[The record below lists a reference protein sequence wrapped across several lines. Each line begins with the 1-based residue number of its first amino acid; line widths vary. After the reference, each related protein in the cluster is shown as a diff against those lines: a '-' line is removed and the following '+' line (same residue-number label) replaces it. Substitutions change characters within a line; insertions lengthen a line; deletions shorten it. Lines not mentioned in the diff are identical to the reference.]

1 MAKTKDNL
9 EKVIQSSE
17 EGSTKITGA
26 ILGTYEGECAD
37 SNITNLNGLDITRE
51 VWEHVFSSEEYKK
64 AIKLKQYIGFLG
76 HPEEPDCQDFRK
88 ACITMTEGHI
98 DDNGKVYGK
107 FDLIDTPVGRIVKAF
122 QDAGVVF
129 GISVRGAGDIIQ
141 NSVDPETFVFRGFDL
156 VTFPAF
162 PESIPKFTAIA
173 ASTDK
178 EQRKKYQAVC
188 ASVKAN
194 MDSLDTVQSIDIVQ
208 SYFAKQSDE
217 YKELEA
223 RKEEILNEG
232 KVPELPLEPL
242 ADPVIDPQNALQE
255 AGIKEC
261 ELEEFVDPRIE
272 SMTKLYLETKAE
284 LDDLKEAYQCQCAM
298 YDDIV
303 KDNARRIHSIERI
316 CSSQL
321 NDLTKNLES
330 VEGSLKIK
338 NSEVFALNTQ
348 LERSNHKL
356 STIESSVS
364 VETKKVDELEKELSK
379 VKSSLDYYRKQYNIL
394 KEENLKYNESVEAA
408 HSALESKKSII
419 SKLQSQLD
427 ETVRQQAQDKDNVSN
442 RDAKIES
449 MKSRLQAA
457 ESLVKEYQQA
467 YSSLYANAVGVRSQ
481 KLRVTANT
489 DVASLQSLIRAS
501 ASIPMKPDIL
511 EPTQYMDTS
520 YVDVAEEDE
529 DELVTL

>member
-1 MAKTKDNL
+1 MAKTKDKFEKIVQSAEDL
-9 EKVIQSSE
+9 SEKVS
-17 EGSTKITGA
+17 GS

-51 VWEHVFSSEEYKK
+51 VWEHVFASEEYKK
-64 AIKLKQYIGFLG
+64 AIKLKQYIGYLG
-76 HPEEPDCQDFRK
+76 HPEDPDCQDFRK

-162 PESIPKFTAIA
+162 PDSIPKFTAIA
-173 ASTDK
+173 ASTDT

-194 MDSLDTVQSIDIVQ
+194 MDCLDTVQSIDIVQ
-208 SYFAKQSDE
+208 PYFAKQSDE

-223 RKEEILNEG
+223 RKSELLGEN
-232 KVPELPLEPL
+232 KTPELPLEPL
-242 ADPVIDPQNALQE
+242 AEPSSDPQESLEE
-255 AGIKEC
+255 AGVTEC
-261 ELEEFVDPRIE
+261 EEDECDPRVD

-284 LDDLKEAYQCQCAM
+284 LDDLKEAYQCQCVM
-298 YDDIV
+298 YDELV
-303 KDNARRIHSIERI
+303 KDNSRRIQSIERI
-316 CSSQL
+316 CSSQI
-321 NDLTKNLES
+321 NDLTKNLET
-330 VEGSLKIK
+330 VEGSLEVKK
-338 NSEVFALNTQ
+338 NEVTALNTQ
-348 LERSNHKL
+348 LDRNNHRL

-364 VETKKVDELEKELSK
+364 VKDRKSRDLEEKLSK
-379 VKSSLDYYRKQYNIL
+379 VQSSLDSYKDKCRIL

-408 HSALESKKSII
+408 QSTIKSQKSII
-419 SKLQSQLD
+419 AKLRSQLD
-427 ETVRQQAQDKDNVSN
+427 ETVRKQTSEKQKSSN
-442 RDAKIES
+442 FDEQMES
-449 MKSRLQAA
+449 MKSRVQAA
-457 ESLVKEYQQA
+457 EALVKEYQQA
-467 YSSLYANAVGVRSQ
+467 YANLYANAVGVPTP
-481 KLRVTANT
+481 KLRVTAST
-489 DVASLQSLIRAS
+489 DVSNLQSLIRAS

-511 EPTQYMDTS
+511 EPTQYVDPS
-520 YVDVAEEDE
+520 YIDVVEEDE
-529 DELVTL
+529 DDLVTL